1 MSTDNFENQ
10 INIVNKL
17 RKQVISQFSEI
28 KIDMDYML
36 CIPSIHA
43 KFQDEENALHL
54 AFTGTIKEDILQRTE
69 IAYYLVKFLIE
80 QDRPIVVEYILKLV
94 YANIALVV
102 LYFIAKQF
110 VYVPAKWYL
119 VLLFEV
125 VFLIYDYV
133 YSLFIDYYNKKLKNI
148 FEK

>member
-43 KFQDEENALHL
+43 KCQDEEIVIDFGGGVRQKSDRFPQDKEEMLINWVKLHE
-54 AFTGTIKEDILQRTE
+54 KEILENHHRANHGE
-69 IAYYLVKFLIE
+69 PLIMIE
-80 QDRPIVVEYILKLV
+80 PLD
-94 YANIALVV
+94 
-102 LYFIAKQF
+102 
-110 VYVPAKWYL
+110 
-119 VLLFEV
+119 
-125 VFLIYDYV
+125 D
-133 YSLFIDYYNKKLKNI
+133 
-148 FEK
+148 